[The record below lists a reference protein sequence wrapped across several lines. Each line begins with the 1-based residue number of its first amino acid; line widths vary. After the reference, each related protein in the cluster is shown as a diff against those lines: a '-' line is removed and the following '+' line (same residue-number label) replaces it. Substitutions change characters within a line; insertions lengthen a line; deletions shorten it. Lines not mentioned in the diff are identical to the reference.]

1 MDDIRITRDV
11 PTGPVAMVK
20 NALGFGVQR
29 KGYNQ
34 IMQAF
39 TTVKTDLDE
48 LVAANDADITVI
60 NEEIQKLEKEKAE
73 VVEEKNKAAAT
84 LEFLSNMI
92 K

>member
-1 MDDIRITRDV
+1 
-11 PTGPVAMVK
+11 
-20 NALGFGVQR
+20 
-29 KGYNQ
+29 
-34 IMQAF
+34 MQAF